1 MFCEPSKSHNNTVQI
16 GGWPWGA
23 LAPLASEFAG
33 LARDAPS
40 AARGDH
46 LKRVALFYQ
55 RPASESGIRLF
66 LDFASRSRSHE
77 AAVSAR
83 CASGSK
89 PEWLLAFAVS
99 SATSFRVSL
108 RPRGVIS
115 VHGALLC
122 TQVFKRRCLPGGPL
136 GAAPFPDKSR
146 IATSRA
152 GVTASRRG
160 VPSL

>member
-23 LAPLASEFAG
+23 LAPLASEFAR

-89 PEWLLAFAVS
+89 PEWLWRLRCLQRLPFAFLCAHVVS
-99 SATSFRVSL
+99 SRCTVRFSALRSLTSLPSRRAAWRSSV
-108 RPRGVIS
+108 PRQI
-115 VHGALLC
+115 AYRN
-122 TQVFKRRCLPGGPL
+122 FPGGCHSFE
-136 GAAPFPDKSR
+136 A
-146 IATSRA
+146 
-152 GVTASRRG
+152 G